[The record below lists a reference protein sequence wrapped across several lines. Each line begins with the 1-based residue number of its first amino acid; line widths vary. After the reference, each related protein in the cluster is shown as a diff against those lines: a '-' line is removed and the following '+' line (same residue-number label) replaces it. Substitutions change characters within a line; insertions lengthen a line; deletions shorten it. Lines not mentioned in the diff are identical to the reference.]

1 MGVPKGLLPV
11 AGGTRPILEVLVQ
24 EGRRA
29 AFDLVLVG
37 DDTPYA
43 GLARGV
49 PRIDDDPPGAGPLA
63 GLRAALHYA
72 VTQQNP
78 TVVTVACDMPYVTAG
93 VLRQLCEHSSSAPA
107 LAAHREREG
116 IWEPM
121 LARYDAARV
130 VEVVDEV
137 MSHGHRSFQRLFEE
151 VEAEAWPVSPVIARA
166 LRDWDTPQDIPR

>member
-1 MGVPKGLLPV
+1 MGIPKGLLPV
-11 AGGTRPILEVLVQ
+11 AGGTRPILEVLVE

-29 AFDLVLVG
+29 GFDVALVG

-43 GLARGV
+43 GMARGA
-49 PRIDDDPPGAGPLA
+49 PRIEDDPAGAGPLA
-63 GLRAALHYA
+63 GLRAAVHYA
-72 VTQQNP
+72 VAHDNE

-93 VLRQLCEHSSSAPA
+93 VLRELSEHPSGAPV
-107 LAAHREREG
+107 LAVHREEG

-130 VEVVDEV
+130 VDALDEAI
-137 MSHGHRSFQRLFEE
+137 SLGHRSFQQLFAQ
-151 VEAEAWPVSPVIARA
+151 VEAEAWPVSPVAARA